1 LSDLARAER
10 NAAAGHGH
18 APEGG
23 FGAMVPELD
32 VTDME
37 RSLGFWCDLLGFR
50 VAYDRPQAKFAYLE
64 REGAQIMLC
73 QINGSWETG
82 PLERPF
88 GRGVNFQ
95 IATRSLDS
103 ILKALAAA
111 GWPLYREPSEAWYR
125 IGGEPEERGS
135 REFLVQDP
143 DGYLVRFAESIG
155 RRPAAG

>member
-1 LSDLARAER
+1 MQLSQTER
-10 NAAAGHGH
+10 NAAAGRGRT
-18 APEGG
+18 PEGG
-23 FGAMVPELD
+23 FGALVPELD
-32 VTDME
+32 VTDLR
-37 RSLGFWCDLLGFR
+37 RSLDFWCGLLGFT

-73 QINGSWETG
+73 QVNGSWETG

-95 IATRSLDS
+95 IATRSLEP
-103 ILKALAAA
+103 ILRALAEA
-111 GWPLYREPSEAWYR
+111 GWPLYREPAEAWYR
-125 IGGEPEERGS
+125 IGGEPDERGS

-155 RRPAAG
+155 RRRASG

>member
-1 LSDLARAER
+1 MQLSQAER
-10 NAAAGHGH
+10 NAATGQGR

-32 VTDME
+32 VTDIG
-37 RSLGFWCDLLGFR
+37 RSLDFWCNLLGFR

-64 REGAQIMLC
+64 REGAQVMLC
-73 QINGSWETG
+73 QINRNWETG

-95 IATRSLDS
+95 IATRSLDP
-103 ILKALAAA
+103 ILSALRAA
-111 GWPLYREPSEAWYR
+111 GWPLYREPAEAWYR
-125 IGGEPEERGS
+125 IGNEPDERGS

-155 RRPAAG
+155 RRPVSG